1 MRSKPARAMGLWL
14 AALALLLFASGAQ
27 AQTGLAA
34 PSPDRWVAIWGA
46 SQYAPEPHNAL
57 PAADLQ
63 DATLRQT
70 VRVTASGEVIR
81 LRISNAFGA
90 APLRV
95 AAAAVA
101 RPVLP
106 GGSAVDPN
114 SRAPILFDG
123 RPEVVIPPGADWRS
137 DPIAWPVESLSDVVV
152 SLHLVEASGGQ
163 TGHPGARATSVI
175 APGDQVWAPE
185 LTRSKTV
192 ERWYFLSAI
201 EAGGPDLEGAVVI
214 LGDSITDG
222 YGVPPDTNQRWP
234 DRLAARLQADPAT
247 RGLSVI
253 NQGIGGNRVLLDG
266 LGPNLLARAERD
278 ALSHPGVRFLIL
290 LQGVNDLGVLT
301 RDHPVSPQAHAELV
315 RQMIGAYRQIVERAR
330 ARGIRVIGATLLPY
344 GGSAYYHPTAEN
356 EADRQTLNAWI
367 RTLGNFDAVL
377 DFDRLMRDPE
387 HPDRLRSDL
396 DSGDGLH
403 PSMRGYIAM
412 GDAVPLSLFVDPSAP
427 ADTRR

>member
-46 SQYAPEPHNAL
+46 SQYTPEPHNAV

-344 GGSAYYHPTAEN
+344 GGSAYYHPTADN
-356 EADRQTLNAWI
+356 EADRQALNAWI
-367 RTLGNFDAVL
+367 RTPGNFDAVL